1 MKIFLDTANVEQIRC
16 AHEMGL
22 LDGVTTNP
30 SLIAKEGQEFRSLLM
45 RICEITSGPVS
56 AEVVSTE
63 VAGMLEE
70 ARSLAKL
77 AENIV
82 VKLPTTREGIKA
94 LTSCRT
100 EGIAV
105 NMTLCFQP
113 IQALCVAKAGA
124 SYCSPFIGRMDDV
137 GQDGMELI
145 QQIRQIY
152 DNYGFQTEILAASI
166 RHPLHVVQAALAGAD
181 AATMPFA
188 VFQKLLDHPLTDVG
202 LERFLADWKRT
213 KP

>member
-30 SLIAKEGQEFRSLLM
+30 SLIAKEGQEFRSLLV

-63 VAGMLEE
+63 AAGMLEE

-82 VKLPTTREGIKA
+82 VKLPTTREGKRVRSCI
-94 LTSCRT
+94 LTF
-100 EGIAV
+100 GI
-105 NMTLCFQP
+105 
-113 IQALCVAKAGA
+113 
-124 SYCSPFIGRMDDV
+124 
-137 GQDGMELI
+137 EL
-145 QQIRQIY
+145 
-152 DNYGFQTEILAASI
+152 
-166 RHPLHVVQAALAGAD
+166 
-181 AATMPFA
+181 
-188 VFQKLLDHPLTDVG
+188 
-202 LERFLADWKRT
+202 
-213 KP
+213 